1 MKRSTLVGFTT
12 ICMCFGLADPLLAA
26 DPVVTGAATQASPTE
41 ESGVSAIKPA
51 KKCLSDLHAFD
62 SQMEKDGHWLVG
74 SGYGYGYPVGGS
86 GFGYG
91 FPTSGY
97 LPATAT
103 GYQNARPG
111 YEIRILVASAH
122 ILARHGQ
129 QQPCEDVLATTRAIY
144 NLYVTDLRGEG
155 ARTGDMPGW
164 RQQQIAAAQPVT
176 SNTTPFRSDELL
188 GTEVLT
194 QRNEDLGSVDD
205 IVMSPQTGKIAYL
218 VIARGGIFGI
228 DEKYVPVP
236 WQDFKASPNAN
247 LLVLD
252 TGKDTMTDAPR
263 VSHDRFTK
271 GGHFEQESQKV
282 DAYWKVHLSDKGN
295 Q

>member
-1 MKRSTLVGFTT
+1 MKRSTFIGSIAV
-12 ICMCFGLADPLLAA
+12 CMYFGLAAPLLAA
-26 DPVVTGAATQASPTE
+26 EPVVTGAAIQAPPAE
-41 ESGVSAIKPA
+41 ESGVSAVKPA

-74 SGYGYGYPVGGS
+74 SGYGYGYPAGGT

-91 FPTSGY
+91 FPTSAY

-122 ILARHGQ
+122 VLARHGQ
-129 QQPCEDVLATTRAIY
+129 QQPCEDVLATTRSIY

-155 ARTGDMPGW
+155 ARTVDMPGW

-176 SNTTPFRSDELL
+176 SNAAPFRSDELL
-188 GTEVLT
+188 GTEVLS

-205 IVMSPQTGKIAYL
+205 IVMSPQTGKIVYL

-236 WQDFKASPNAN
+236 WQDFKTSPNAN

-252 TGKDTMTDAPR
+252 TGKDTMKNAPR
-263 VSHDRFTK
+263 VSHDQFTIA
-271 GGHFEQESQKV
+271 GHFKQESQKV
-282 DAYWKVHLSDKGN
+282 DAYWKVHLSD
-295 Q
+295 

>member
-1 MKRSTLVGFTT
+1 
-12 ICMCFGLADPLLAA
+12 MCFGLAPPPLAA
-26 DPVVTGAATQASPTE
+26 GPVVTGSTTQAPPSE
-41 ESGVSAIKPA
+41 ESGVSAIEPA

-86 GFGYG
+86 GLGYG
-91 FPTSGY
+91 FPMSGY

-122 ILARHGQ
+122 VLARHGQ
-129 QQPCEDVLATTRAIY
+129 QQPCEDVLATTRTIY

-155 ARTGDMPGW
+155 ARTVDMPGW
-164 RQQQIAAAQPVT
+164 RQQQIAAAQPVI
-176 SNTTPFRSDELL
+176 SNAASFRSDELL

-194 QRNEDLGSVDD
+194 PRNEKLGSVDD
-205 IVMSPQTGKIAYL
+205 IVMSPQTGRIAYL

-236 WQDFKASPNAN
+236 WDDFKASPNAS
-247 LLVLD
+247 LFVLD
-252 TGKDTMTDAPR
+252 TTKVAMNEAPQ
-263 VSHDRFTK
+263 VSHDQFTAA
-271 GGHFEQESQKV
+271 GHFEQERQKV
-282 DAYWKVHLSDKGN
+282 DVYWKAHLSDKGN
-295 Q
+295 E